1 MFELEKAI
9 NGWRREMQSR
19 GIKTA
24 ETLDEL
30 ESHLR
35 DDLEEQ
41 VRSGMPIQQAFD
53 MARAHFGTTGSLETE
68 FEKIR
73 FTELYHRWKNAL
85 LTFIGVPNC
94 NLITNMNAS
103 YPSSNLEAKWASYIK
118 AGTFL
123 APSLVLWMFSCLFMM
138 PKLKQIC
145 ENAGLALP
153 NVFGFAL
160 FATSHLVLISAAL
173 LTSLILLEW
182 RSNKWPRFRRVT
194 LSTGVFIINAF
205 ILLLITLMVFSA
217 LTAAPA
223 MAHSPK

>member
-1 MFELEKAI
+1 MFKLEKAI

-19 GIKTA
+19 GIKGA

-41 VRSGMPIQQAFD
+41 VRSGMQIQQAFD
-53 MARAHFGTTGSLETE
+53 MARAHFGKTGSLETE

-73 FTELYHRWKNAL
+73 VTEFFYRLKNAL
-85 LTFIGVPNC
+85 LTFIGVRNC
-94 NLITNMNAS
+94 NLITNMNTS
-103 YPSSNLEAKWASYIK
+103 FSSPEVEARWASYIK
-118 AGTFL
+118 AGAFL
-123 APSLVLWMFSCLFMM
+123 APSLILWMFSCLFMM

-145 ENAGLALP
+145 ANAGLALP
-153 NVFGFAL
+153 NVFGLAL

-182 RSNKWPRFRRVT
+182 RSNKWPRYRRTT
-194 LSTGVFIINAF
+194 LGIGVFLVNAF
-205 ILLLITLMVFSA
+205 VLLLITLMVFSA
-217 LTAAPA
+217 LIAAPA